1 MDKTFYADSAVYS
14 SESSKNLIQKIS
26 CDGDYMVQYSYEH
39 VCNNNRW
46 MDDVSFYKYKN
57 QYYKIITDG
66 SNNMS
71 RASVVSLADIKSDI
85 LSVQQQMHFNKDRQQ
100 SGYVLLKDYTQ
111 ESKLV
116 PKVSQTRP
124 GTSIAINGEE
134 LNSSNLRQ
142 DSRLLVAGR
151 NAFYIDFL

>member
-71 RASVVSLADIKSDI
+71 RASVVSFADIKSDV
-85 LSVQQQMHFNKDRQQ
+85 LSVQRQMHFNKDRQQ
-100 SGYVLLKDYTQ
+100 SGYVLLKSHMQ
-111 ESKLV
+111 ESGLV
-116 PKVSQTRP
+116 PNTRP
-124 GTSIAINGEE
+124 GTVIAMNGEE
-134 LNSSNLRQ
+134 LNSTMC
-142 DSRLLVAGR
+142 
-151 NAFYIDFL
+151 F